1 MDLRRSAVSTVKDHS
16 QSIGQTPLRR
26 RANIVAVAR
35 YGWFAK
41 GIVYLLAGALASTVA
56 VRSLGLRP
64 KSGPSGEASPTGAI
78 EELATFPGGR
88 VLLIALAVGLVF
100 YAAWRLY
107 TALAPGHT
115 DAESL
120 AKRVGY
126 LVSAALYLSFAFT
139 AIGLARTPSQ
149 RADGNVKARDMSS
162 AFLAHTGGRWLL
174 GVFGVAAIGAGIY
187 RLVKGAQGDVLEE
200 MRSSGMSKTRLRLV
214 RSLGIVGEIGR
225 GVAIALIGYFL
236 LREAMTDRASEGAGL
251 DDALRRVAVHGWGQA
266 LVSIVAV
273 GFMIY
278 GVFCLLTFD
287 RRELRA
293 P

>member
-1 MDLRRSAVSTVKDHS
+1 MSTVKDHS
-16 QSIGQTPLRR
+16 PSLRR
-26 RANIVAVAR
+26 TPAPSRATIVAVAR

-41 GIVYLLAGALASTVA
+41 GIVYVLAGALASTIA

-64 KSGPSGEASPTGAI
+64 TSGPNGEASPTGAI
-78 EELATFPGGR
+78 KELATFPGGR
-88 VLLIALAVGLVF
+88 VLLVALAVGLVL

-107 TALAPGHT
+107 TAFAPGHT
-115 DAESL
+115 DAESM
-120 AKRVGY
+120 AKRTGY
-126 LVSAALYLSFAFT
+126 LVSAALYLSFGLT

-149 RADGNVKARDMSS
+149 RVDGDSKARDLSS
-162 AFLAHTGGRWLL
+162 GFLASTGGRWLL
-174 GVFGVAAIGAGIY
+174 GVFGVVAVGAGVY
-187 RLVKGAQGDVLEE
+187 RVMKGVQGDVLEE
-200 MRSSGMSKTRLRLV
+200 IRSSGMSKSRLRFV

-236 LREAMTDRASEGAGL
+236 VREAMTDRASEGAGL

-273 GFMIY
+273 GFVVY
-278 GVFCLLTFD
+278 GVFCLLTFN